1 MNIFNREKQHIK
13 TQLISKNFVV
23 TPLLYSLNKSIS
35 TIGQSTTIKAV
46 LNSSTNPA
54 LAKIKNYLNNL
65 KNKSTM
71 FTNSEIIIKSK
82 INNIN
87 TNNTAIQQNNLNIT
101 TSPTIATTA
110 AAGVTMMDGS
120 AVKLNKINNKDI
132 DLSSIESM
140 PGDDN
145 FTIVLEKMA
154 KSINQKNLTKSQ
166 LLIKQQKLNAV
177 RIAKLRKRLELRNY
191 LKSLYIF
198 KPNLAFNHSIVYK
211 FNKNAA
217 YAYPSSTTGVGKVA
231 GATIATLGL
240 KNLYYILKNS
250 FLTFNCIISKPIL
263 EVTPNQIKIKLFYY
277 NSKHIYTKNYI
288 LKELEYLCI
297 NLSKIMNISVV
308 LDLVELQ
315 SYQLEGHILANSISI
330 ITDKLTKNFRR
341 TANNIF
347 ENTIIMNTCP
357 GGGKVKNN
365 QLSTSTNIASQLGGN
380 KAIAFLTGINIKLAG
395 RLTRQPMIPR
405 KTVKTIQTGSLAR
418 RNTDFLTISKYT
430 AKNRR
435 GIFSYTITIGH
446 KFY

>member
-1 MNIFNREKQHIK
+1 MNIFNREKQQIQSK
-13 TQLISKNFVV
+13 LISNNSVV

-177 RIAKLRKRLELRNY
+177 RIAKLRKR
-191 LKSLYIF
+191 
-198 KPNLAFNHSIVYK
+198 
-211 FNKNAA
+211 
-217 YAYPSSTTGVGKVA
+217 
-231 GATIATLGL
+231 
-240 KNLYYILKNS
+240 
-250 FLTFNCIISKPIL
+250 
-263 EVTPNQIKIKLFYY
+263 
-277 NSKHIYTKNYI
+277 
-288 LKELEYLCI
+288 
-297 NLSKIMNISVV
+297 
-308 LDLVELQ
+308 
-315 SYQLEGHILANSISI
+315 
-330 ITDKLTKNFRR
+330 
-341 TANNIF
+341 
-347 ENTIIMNTCP
+347 
-357 GGGKVKNN
+357 
-365 QLSTSTNIASQLGGN
+365 
-380 KAIAFLTGINIKLAG
+380 
-395 RLTRQPMIPR
+395 
-405 KTVKTIQTGSLAR
+405 
-418 RNTDFLTISKYT
+418 
-430 AKNRR
+430 
-435 GIFSYTITIGH
+435 
-446 KFY
+446 